1 VSHWSLEHTP
11 GRSWTKGIQRTT
23 SQPRLMLVGEQGDAG
38 VQGAA
43 GLVERIVRACEAASA
58 VVVVRD
64 DY

>member
-1 VSHWSLEHTP
+1 
-11 GRSWTKGIQRTT
+11 
-23 SQPRLMLVGEQGDAG
+23 MLVGEQGDAG